1 MKRILSID
9 DEQPILQVLERIL
22 GSRGYDVTTCNDPH
36 AAHDVFKNGEFDL
49 ITLDI
54 RMPGK
59 SGFEVYKEIREY
71 ADLPALFCTAYPK
84 SFTADSEDVVAMWQ
98 EQFADGNTDIIYKPF
113 DLDDLFAKVEGLIGT
128 ADE

>member
-9 DEQPILQVLERIL
+9 DEQPILQVLTRIL
-22 GSRGYDVTTCNDPH
+22 ESRGYQVTTCNDPH
-36 AAHDVFKNGEFDL
+36 AAMDVFKSGEFDL
-49 ITLDI
+49 VTLDI

-59 SGFEVYKEIREY
+59 DGFELYKELREH

-84 SFTADSEDVVAMWQ
+84 SFTTDSDDVVEMWQ
-98 EQFADGNTDIIYKPF
+98 QQFADGNTDIIYKPF

-128 ADE
+128 PDE